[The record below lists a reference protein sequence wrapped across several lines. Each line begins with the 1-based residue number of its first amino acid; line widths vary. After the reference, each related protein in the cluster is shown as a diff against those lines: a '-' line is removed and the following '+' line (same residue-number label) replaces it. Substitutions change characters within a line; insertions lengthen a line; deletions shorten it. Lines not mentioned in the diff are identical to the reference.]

1 MTGDQGLDAALLADF
16 IFENHA
22 GIVPC
27 QQAPDLYFPE
37 KSGTPKAEGYD
48 DLTQAQLAK
57 KNCVQSCPVMM
68 ECRMYALR
76 HNETD
81 GIWGGM
87 TANERRLWH
96 KANGGSRNSSRKGI
110 PNKRNYRTRDDV

>member
-1 MTGDQGLDAALLADF
+1 MEYKMTGNQSVDAALLADF
-16 IFENHA
+16 IYEEHS

-37 KSGTPKAEGYD
+37 KSGTQMSRTAGYD

-57 KNCVQSCPVMM
+57 KNCIQECPVMM
-68 ECRMYALR
+68 ECRMYALF
-76 HNETD
+76 HNESD

-87 TANERRLWH
+87 TANERKIWR
-96 KANGGSRNSSRKGI
+96 KANGKVRSQSRKGV
-110 PNKRNYRTRDDV
+110 PNKKY

>member
-1 MTGDQGLDAALLADF
+1 MEYRMTGEQSVDAALLADY
-16 IFENHA
+16 IYEVA
-22 GIVPC
+22 GGVVPC

-37 KSGTPKAEGYD
+37 KSGTQKSGRLDYA

-57 KNCVQSCPVMM
+57 KNCVEGCPVMM
-68 ECRMYALR
+68 ECRAYALF

-87 TANERRLWH
+87 TANERRIWR
-96 KANGGSRNSSRKGI
+96 KANGKVKAYRRRNVKH
-110 PNKRNYRTRDDV
+110 

>member
-1 MTGDQGLDAALLADF
+1 MEYIMTGNQSVDAALLADF
-16 IFENHA
+16 IYENHA
-22 GIVPC
+22 GVVPC
-27 QQAPDLYFPE
+27 QQAPELYFPE
-37 KSGTPKAEGYD
+37 KSGTQKSGRMDYA

-57 KNCVQSCPVMM
+57 KNCIQECPAMM

-96 KANGGSRNSSRKGI
+96 KANGGVRNQNRVGVA
-110 PNKRNYRTRDDV
+110 NKKH